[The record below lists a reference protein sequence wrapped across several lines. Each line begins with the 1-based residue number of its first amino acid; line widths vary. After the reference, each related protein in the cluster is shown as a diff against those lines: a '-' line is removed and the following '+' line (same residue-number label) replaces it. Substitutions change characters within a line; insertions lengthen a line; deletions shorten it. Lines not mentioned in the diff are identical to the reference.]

1 MNRPRL
7 NIKNIRLR
15 PFRRGMS
22 TPAPAEIF
30 HSQGDFHLSRRDM
43 IAVMAMMGTIPILH
57 SMGSTWLGNIRMERS
72 KGRVVFHFR
81 DRERWIIDVKRF
93 TGSPRLEIDR
103 SQKEI
108 VIRLLEAFY
117 PGTLLP
123 AGFTA
128 RLQPTLSGWK
138 MVMNSETGINS
149 TVSFERWL
157 LGLARLSGSLPGRF
171 SLTHA
176 SNPFQVSI
184 PSGTI
189 HSLTSGWTHT
199 FGNGRKISM
208 GLAGTHFASS
218 GIAVR
223 PPPDSKQSLF
233 LRPPARRSIISV
245 QSPEAY
251 LSIKTRPL
259 RGKQGFSITES
270 KFGQLDAE
278 LGETSRNI
286 QRTAILATADLSLK
300 PALIYPSPSL
310 KADSGSAL
318 NLHAHRLTY
327 AAEYSD
333 DGNHE
338 LVLASASEQVR
349 WMYSGDQG
357 MMLGCSGFGDDM
369 EFEIRGGELVRT
381 TCKAQ
386 LLGTMLP
393 PAGDHVIAQPVY
405 LADPLPIN
413 ITFDDTRTT
422 RRQAQSGNVV
432 RVSAAEDDAPLLQL
446 INPSVE
452 LIRPHDLVVQRFE
465 FVNMAFRGEGSER
478 VISTTS
484 GTPYLIV
491 WHQPQNIGEQA
502 FFETAPNLNI
512 DADDPDSGSGNEP
525 PDPPPVHARY
535 SGPSRIVYKVPPGTT
550 IPYKLEDL
558 LDACSKFEM
567 NVAPNALP
575 PTVNQIQSGV
585 ISAVSGVDSI
595 RQITDPQRIIRQ
607 PNQSNLEF
615 ISARAEA
622 PALRGMISRSEGL
635 NPVPPPSEQRVDA
648 TQMIRAQRN
657 KLLSQTTILAA
668 AAEPFMPGFNLAAPA
683 LPAPAPPAPNET
695 AIEAPYRLIVS
706 PHRNGGWVHKIDP
719 GQSLKTGR
727 IELWHSRLGVRRQDG
742 SVNEHQKFG
751 RTLRAIWYTDQKYSD
766 AFKSNYESD
775 ILHENTPF
783 RMSLDAFD
791 RHNLVHLSS
800 NYQIPAT
807 DDGPFTPLPVDVNRF
822 MLSSL
827 GAWMDVRGAWENR
840 PEVLPVEEWMHK
852 GTLGR
857 DHHVKVVYAGYLFP
871 FGHKAS
877 LVKITERKFETH
889 PGQSSLKVAYLRQ
902 RMFII
907 VREPLI
913 IQALGSS
920 QDDRRM
926 PFKSIEIT
934 TRSTPMLDEPGQSD
948 YDNRKQSLF
957 WPRVG
962 NKDFLFNL
970 RMEDMEGGLH
980 EVSMPLAFIG
990 SEILAQA
997 AGGSQGPLN
1006 ELIADYNNEE
1016 NPTDKLNRHNRPFG
1030 GQMVAFAPA
1039 TTPGDTAFEADSVDF
1054 SAVSK
1059 SNFPF
1064 FTPVLKKA
1072 DVEAPAVSQLTGDAL
1087 TTVQYSPV
1095 YLANGFTSGANS
1107 ANAGEIFLELPDLKD
1122 FNVEGEGDKSGGLVQ
1137 PNMKISAFSRKAGTV
1152 GGDSDTFAG
1161 GQFDPEKY
1169 FGGDDSMPDLKSAF
1183 SPKLFG
1189 VIDLWNILEAVG
1201 LDLSGKAPRFVT
1213 ESLNAIEKLINDA
1226 ARLKQIADQLPA
1238 ASLGAVNNVR
1248 TATENVL
1255 DAFQAAISDP
1265 GSFSASTIQNH
1276 LNTLDGHLAA
1286 LESQLLSAGGINEAM
1301 RREGQYVVTSV
1312 RHVIDAPSKILSI
1325 VEGIQNFIQAIEMA
1339 KEMRVRLEWKPDIKE
1354 WPAGNPIFIPE
1365 NRDGTPGAFVLAVE
1379 LNANQGSSNG
1389 SGGQS
1394 FEVLCCLDNFAI
1406 NLIGN
1411 KTFVK
1416 VFFNKMAFSVRTGK
1430 KPAIDIDFNGL
1441 EFDGPLAFVER
1452 LRALIP
1458 LDGFSDPPYVKVDA
1472 GGIEAGFTFEIPSV
1486 GIGIITLQNIVLGA
1500 KVNIPFIGEP
1510 LSIAFFFNTREN
1522 PCTLTVYGIG
1532 GGAFVGLAVNMQGL
1546 QIVEAS
1552 IEFGGSIAFNVAVA
1566 SGGVHIMAGIYF
1578 KMEKM
1583 GDVTEITLTG
1593 YLRIGGNVSVLALI
1607 SISIELRMELTYVAQ
1622 IGSGGKVIGK
1632 ASLEIKVK
1640 IIFFSIGVAIT
1651 VERKFAGNN
1660 NDPTFLD
1667 AMGHSYYEPVLLEDV
1682 DPWQQYCAAYA
1693 E

>member
-1 MNRPRL
+1 
-7 NIKNIRLR
+7 
-15 PFRRGMS
+15 MS
-22 TPAPAEIF
+22 TPVPADIF
-30 HSQGDFHLSRRDM
+30 QSEGDFHLNRRDM

-72 KGRVVFHFR
+72 KGRVAFHFR
-81 DRERWIIDVKRF
+81 NKERWVVDVKKF
-93 TGSPRLEIDR
+93 TGSPSLEIDR

-108 VIRLLEAFY
+108 VVRLLGAFY

-123 AGFTA
+123 ADFTA

-138 MVMNSETGINS
+138 MLMSSETGINT

-157 LGLARLSGSLPGRF
+157 LGLARISGSLPVKLN
-171 SLTHA
+171 LTHP
-176 SNPFQVSI
+176 SNPFQVHI

-199 FGNGRKISM
+199 FSSSRKLTVGI
-208 GLAGTHFASS
+208 AGTGFISS

-245 QSPEAY
+245 QSPEAD
-251 LSIKTRPL
+251 LSIKTRPI

-270 KFGQLDAE
+270 RFGQLDAE
-278 LGETSRNI
+278 LGETGQKV
-286 QRTAILATADLSLK
+286 QRTAILATAELSKK

-310 KADSGSAL
+310 KDDSGAAL
-318 NLHAHRLTY
+318 KLKARRLTY
-327 AAEYSD
+327 AAEYNE
-333 DGNHE
+333 DGDHE

-369 EFEIRGGELVRT
+369 EFEIRSGELVRT

-393 PAGDHVIAQPVY
+393 PAGDRVIAQPVY
-405 LADPLPIN
+405 LAEPLPIH
-413 ITFDDTRTT
+413 ISFDGTRKS
-422 RRQAQSGNVV
+422 RRQSASENVI
-432 RVSAAEDDAPLLQL
+432 RVSSAENDAPLLQL
-446 INPSVE
+446 MNPSIE
-452 LIRPHDLVVQRFE
+452 LIRPDDLVVQRFE
-465 FVNMAFRGEGSER
+465 FVNMAFRGEGSDR
-478 VISTTS
+478 IITTTT

-502 FFETAPNLNI
+502 FFETAPNL
-512 DADDPDSGSGNEP
+512 DMDPDDTDAGTGNES

-535 SGPSRIVYKVPPGTT
+535 SGPSRVVYKVPPGTT
-550 IPYKLEDL
+550 IPYRLEDL
-558 LDACSKFEM
+558 LEACSTFEM

-575 PTVNQIQSGV
+575 PPVAQVQIGA
-585 ISAVSGVDSI
+585 IGAVSQIDSI
-595 RQITDPQRIIRQ
+595 RQIADPQRVTRQ
-607 PNQSNLEF
+607 PNESNLDF
-615 ISARAEA
+615 ITRRAET

-635 NPVPPPSEQRVDA
+635 NTIPSPSEQRVEA
-648 TQMIRAQRN
+648 TRMIRAQRN
-657 KLLSQTTILAA
+657 TMLSQNSILAA
-668 AAEPFMPGFNLAAPA
+668 AATPA
-683 LPAPAPPAPNET
+683 LPGFDLASPSLPIPAPPAPNET

-706 PHRNGGWVHKIDP
+706 PHRNGGWVHKTDP

-742 SVNEHQKFG
+742 SVNERQKFG
-751 RTLRAIWYTDQKYSD
+751 RTLRAIWYTDQKYSN
-766 AFKSNYESD
+766 AFKSNYQSD
-775 ILHENTPF
+775 IQHENNPF

-791 RHNLVHLSS
+791 RHNLVHLTS
-800 NYQIPAT
+800 NFQIPAT

-827 GAWMDVRGAWENR
+827 GAWMDVRGSWENR
-840 PEVLPVEEWMHK
+840 PEILPVEEWLHK

-857 DHHVKVVYAGYLFP
+857 DHYVKVVYAGYLFP

-877 LVKITERKFETH
+877 LVKITERKFEPH
-889 PGQSSLKVAYLRQ
+889 PNHSALKVAYLRQ

-913 IQALGSS
+913 IQALGNS

-934 TRSTPMLDEPGQSD
+934 TRSTPMLDDPGQSD
-948 YDNRKQSLF
+948 YDDRKQSLF
-957 WPRVG
+957 WPRVA

-970 RMEDMEGGLH
+970 RMEDVEGGLH

-990 SEILAQA
+990 SEILSQA
-997 AGGSQGPLN
+997 AGGSTAPLD
-1006 ELIADYNNEE
+1006 ELIADFNNEE
-1016 NPTDKLNRHNRPFG
+1016 NPTEKLNRHNRPFG

-1039 TTPGDTAFEADSVDF
+1039 TTPGDTAFEADRVDF
-1054 SAVSK
+1054 NAVSK
-1059 SNFPF
+1059 NNFPF
-1064 FTPVLKKA
+1064 FAPVLKKA
-1072 DVEAPAVSQLTGDAL
+1072 EVEAPAVSQLTGDAHS
-1087 TTVQYSPV
+1087 TVQYSPI

-1107 ANAGEIFLELPDLKD
+1107 ANAGEIFLELPEFKD
-1122 FNVEGEGDKSGGLVQ
+1122 FNVEGEGDKAGGLVQ
-1137 PNMKISAFSRKAGTV
+1137 PNMKISAFSRKSGTV

-1169 FGGDDSMPDLKSAF
+1169 FGGGDDAPIDIKSAF

-1189 VIDLWNILEAVG
+1189 VIDLWNILEATG

-1226 ARLKQIADQLPA
+1226 GRLKQIADQLPA
-1238 ASLGAVNNVR
+1238 TSLGALNSVR
-1248 TATENVL
+1248 TATDNVL

-1265 GSFSASTIQNH
+1265 GSFSAATIQNQ
-1276 LNTLDGHLAA
+1276 LTTLDGHLAT
-1286 LESQLLSAGGINEAM
+1286 LETQLLSATGVNEAM
-1301 RREGQYVVTSV
+1301 RREGQYIVTSV
-1312 RHVIDAPSKILSI
+1312 RHVIDAPAKILAI

-1339 KEMRVRLEWKPDIKE
+1339 QEMRVRLEWKPDIKA

-1365 NRDGTPGAFVLAVE
+1365 NKDGTPGSFVLAVE

-1430 KPAIDIDFNGL
+1430 KPAVDIDFNDL

-1458 LDGFSDPPYVKVDA
+1458 LDGFSDPPYVKVDT

-1486 GIGIITLQNIVLGA
+1486 GLGIITMQNIVLGA
-1500 KVNIPFIGEP
+1500 RVNIPFIGEP
-1510 LSIAFFFNTREN
+1510 LSIGFFFNTREN

-1532 GGAFVGLAVNMQGL
+1532 GGAFVGVAVNMQGL

-1566 SGGVHIMAGIYF
+1566 SGSVHIMAGIYF
-1578 KMEKM
+1578 KMEKI

-1593 YLRIGGNVSVLALI
+1593 YLRIGGQVSVLALI
-1607 SISIELRMELTYVAQ
+1607 SISIELRMELSYVAE

-1640 IIFFSIGVAIT
+1640 IIFFSIGVTIT

-1667 AMGHSYYEPVLLEDV
+1667 AMGHPYHEPVLLEDV
-1682 DPWQQYCAAYA
+1682 DPWQQYCIAYA

>member
-1 MNRPRL
+1 MNRPLL

-15 PFRRGMS
+15 PFRRGM
-22 TPAPAEIF
+22 TAPAPTDIF
-30 HSQGDFHLSRRDM
+30 NTQGDVQLSRRDM

-57 SMGSTWLGNIRMERS
+57 SVGTTWLGNIRMERS
-72 KGRVVFHFR
+72 KGRVAFHFR
-81 DRERWIIDVKRF
+81 DKERWVVDVKQF

-103 SQKEI
+103 TQKEI
-108 VIRLLEAFY
+108 LVRLIGAFY
-117 PGTLLP
+117 PGTLMP

-128 RLQPTLSGWK
+128 RLMPTLGGWK
-138 MVMNSETGINS
+138 MLMNSETGINS

-157 LGLARLSGSLPGRF
+157 LGLARISGVLPAKID
-171 SLTHA
+171 LTHP

-199 FGNGRKISM
+199 FGNGRKLSV
-208 GLAGTHFASS
+208 GLAGTGFISS

-245 QSPEAY
+245 QSPEAT

-270 KFGQLDAE
+270 RFGQLDAE
-278 LGETSRNI
+278 LGETSRKVL
-286 QRTAILATADLSLK
+286 RTAILATADLSTK

-310 KADSGSAL
+310 KDDSGSAL
-318 NLHAHRLTY
+318 KLFARRLTY
-327 AAEYSD
+327 AAEYNE
-333 DGNHE
+333 DGDHE

-393 PAGDHVIAQPVY
+393 PAGERVIAQPVY
-405 LADPLPIN
+405 LTEPLPIN
-413 ITFDDTRTT
+413 ITFDNTRKS
-422 RRQAQSGNVV
+422 RSQSVSENVIK
-432 RVSAAEDDAPLLQL
+432 VSSTEDDSPLLQL

-452 LIRPHDLVVQRFE
+452 LIRPDDMVVQRFE
-465 FVNMAFRGEGSER
+465 FVNMAFRGEGNDR
-478 VISTTS
+478 VITTT
-484 GTPYLIV
+484 GGNPYLIV

-502 FFETAPNLNI
+502 FFETAPNL
-512 DADDPDSGSGNEP
+512 DMDPDDTDAGTGNES

-535 SGPSRIVYKVPPGTT
+535 SGPSRIVYKVPPGTI
-550 IPYKLEDL
+550 IPYRLEDL

-575 PTVNQIQSGV
+575 PPAGQIKPGA
-585 ISAVSGVDSI
+585 IIGVSGIDSI
-595 RQITDPQRIIRQ
+595 RQIADPQRVTRQ
-607 PNQSNLEF
+607 PNESNLEF
-615 ISARAEA
+615 ITRRAET

-635 NPVPPPSEQRVDA
+635 NTVPPPSEQRVDA
-648 TQMIRAQRN
+648 TLMIRAQRN
-657 KLLSQTTILAA
+657 KTLSQNSILAA
-668 AAEPFMPGFNLAAPA
+668 AVAPVMPGFDLAAPT
-683 LPAPAPPAPNET
+683 LPIPAPPAPNET

-706 PHRNGGWVHKIDP
+706 PHRNGGWAHKVDP

-727 IELWHSRLGVRRQDG
+727 IELWHTRLGVRRQDG

-751 RTLRAIWYTDQKYSD
+751 RTLRAIWYTDQKYSN
-766 AFKSNYESD
+766 AFKSDYQSD
-775 ILHENTPF
+775 IQHENNPF

-791 RHNLVHLSS
+791 RHNLVHLTS
-800 NYQIPAT
+800 NFQIPAT
-807 DDGPFTPLPVDVNRF
+807 DTGPFTPLPVDVNRF

-840 PEVLPVEEWMHK
+840 PEILPVEEWLHK

-857 DHHVKVVYAGYLFP
+857 DHYVKVVYAGYLFP

-877 LVKITERKFETH
+877 LVKITERKFEPH
-889 PGQSSLKVAYLRQ
+889 PNQPSVKVAYLRQ

-913 IQALGSS
+913 VQALGNSR
-920 QDDRRM
+920 DDRQM

-970 RMEDMEGGLH
+970 RMEDIEGSLH
-980 EVSMPLAFIG
+980 EVTMPLAFIG

-997 AGGSQGPLN
+997 AGGSTGPLD
-1006 ELIADYNNEE
+1006 ELIADYNDAE
-1016 NPTDKLNRHNRPFG
+1016 NPAVKLTRHNRPFG

-1054 SAVSK
+1054 NAVSK
-1059 SNFPF
+1059 NNFPF
-1064 FTPVLKKA
+1064 FAPVLKKA

-1087 TTVQYSPV
+1087 STVQYSSI
-1095 YLANGFTSGANS
+1095 YLENGFTTGTNS
-1107 ANAGEIFLELPDLKD
+1107 ANAGEIFLELPTLKD
-1122 FNVEGEGDKSGGLVQ
+1122 FNVEGEGDKAGGLVQ

-1152 GGDSDTFAG
+1152 GGDTDTFAE

-1213 ESLNAIEKLINDA
+1213 ESLNAIEKLIHDA
-1226 ARLKQIADQLPA
+1226 GRLKQIAEQLPS
-1238 ASLGAVNNVR
+1238 ASLGVLNSVS
-1248 TATENVL
+1248 TATDSVL

-1265 GSFSASTIQNH
+1265 ESFSAATIQNH
-1276 LNTLDGHLAA
+1276 LTTLDGHLAT
-1286 LESQLLSAGGINEAM
+1286 LESQLLSATGIKEAI
-1301 RREGQYVVTSV
+1301 RREGQYIVTSV
-1312 RHVIDAPSKILSI
+1312 RHVIDAPAKILSI

-1339 KEMRVRLEWKPDIKE
+1339 REMRVRLEWKPDIKE

-1365 NRDGTPGAFVLAVE
+1365 NKDGTQGSFVLAVE

-1430 KPAIDIDFNGL
+1430 KPAIDIDFNDL

-1486 GIGIITLQNIVLGA
+1486 GLGIITMQNIVLGA
-1500 KVNIPFIGEP
+1500 RVNIPFIGEP
-1510 LSIAFFFNTREN
+1510 LSIGFFFNTREN

-1566 SGGVHIMAGIYF
+1566 SGSVHIMAGIYF
-1578 KMEKM
+1578 KMEKI

-1593 YLRIGGNVSVLALI
+1593 YLRIGGQVSVLALI

-1632 ASLEIKVK
+1632 ASLEIKIK
-1640 IIFFSIGVAIT
+1640 IIFFSFGVTIT

-1667 AMGHSYYEPVLLEDV
+1667 AMGHTYHEPVLLEEV
-1682 DPWQQYCAAYA
+1682 DPWQQYCLAYA